1 MVPSMEHS
9 MVALM
14 AMMMADLKVTL
25 RELMK
30 VVTMD
35 MYWDALMV
43 GTKAQC
49 LVGQKEHLLD
59 SFEAERKGMRLVEKL
74 ENM

>member
-14 AMMMADLKVTL
+14 AMMMADLKETL

-49 LVGQKEHLLD
+49 LAV
-59 SFEAERKGMRLVEKL
+59 
-74 ENM
+74 